1 MSEHS
6 GKKTLTRREFLFA
19 ARTPTVDFGAYDI
32 PRDQVPIPPA
42 TAEVLPTACE
52 YCIVGCG
59 YKAYVWP
66 VDGPSGGASP
76 GENAFHASY
85 PAKSA
90 TGQWISPNMYNIVRR
105 NGRLH
110 HVVVVPDGESAVNR
124 KGNHSIRGGTLAQ
137 KVFNPEKPT
146 ADRLQTPLL
155 RVRNMLLPVSW
166 DTATSIVAEL
176 SRHVIERHGVS
187 AWAMRFYSYHFWEN
201 TYAITKLAFGSVG
214 TPNAAE
220 HDKPTAENDAAGVDD
235 AGVDGFSA
243 SYGDWKQADVI
254 YISGNDPY
262 ENQTIL
268 FTEWIAP
275 GGAKIVFVNP
285 RKSPTAAYAERTG
298 GLHLQLQPGTDSL
311 LNNAIA
317 RVILENGW
325 EDSEWIARVIATRE
339 DIQKEKSSWRRARFG
354 LEFSEYKNW
363 LLGDDEYRL
372 ENAARI
378 TGVPAEKMRQAAE
391 MLARPLG
398 KVRPKASFLLEKGN
412 YWSFNYPNSAS
423 LSALGLICGAGGRPG
438 QVISRAGGHQRG
450 MMKAA
455 GYPLAKSTTVYH
467 DARPGDPGG
476 AKIPLNVDEWAF
488 KGNTRLT
495 WVIGTTWVTAMSSGQ
510 SHRDRIAALTRNH
523 PAQVTSFDEK
533 QAVAEL
539 KKRADDGGMILIQQD
554 IYPNDLTEYADLVLP
569 AAGWGEEDFARAQ
582 GERRLR
588 IYSKF
593 YDAPGDAKPDW
604 WIVAQVA
611 KKMGYKG
618 YEWSSSN
625 DVFEEAAARSKG
637 GAYDYVAVVEFAKKQ
652 GKRAHDLLRELSTT
666 GIQLPA
672 RIEDGKLVGTTRLH
686 DQTFPAQKEAS
697 KITKQFNTA
706 TGKAMLLKGDWRI
719 VKPVREKFSPQD
731 GELWVINGRIN
742 EIWQTMYDDL
752 RKPYVKRRY
761 PSNFL
766 FINAADA
773 RARQIESG
781 DLVSV
786 ENDFVVN
793 ILGEVTKGALSLVAY
808 VTDEV
813 AAGVAY
819 TYSFYPGQNSNTIV
833 PSVTDPVTGVYNYKI
848 GKGRIRKI
856 GETPLKQV
864 NGGMS
869 FVPRSIG

>member
-1 MSEHS
+1 MSDVS
-6 GKKTLTRREFLFA
+6 QRKLTRREFFLG
-19 ARTPTVDFGAYDI
+19 ARTPTVDYGAYDI
-32 PRDQVPIPPA
+32 PEDQVPVPPPN
-42 TAEVLPTACE
+42 AEVFPTACE

-66 VDGPSGGASP
+66 VGVPAGGTKP
-76 GENAFHASY
+76 GENAFRTTY
-85 PAKSA
+85 PVQSMS
-90 TGQWISPNMYNIVRR
+90 GQWISPNMHNIVRR
-105 NGRLH
+105 NGKLY
-110 HVVVVPDGESAVNR
+110 HVAVVPDGETAVNR

-155 RVRNMLLPVSW
+155 RVRNMLLPISW
-166 DTATSIVAEL
+166 NAATSIVAEL
-176 SRHVIERHGVS
+176 SKHMIDKHGVNG
-187 AWAMRFYSYHFWEN
+187 WGMRFYSYHFWEN

-220 HDKPTAENDAAGVDD
+220 HDKPTAENDAAGLDD
-235 AGVDGFSA
+235 SGVDGFSA
-243 SYGDWKQADVI
+243 SYRDWQEADVI

-298 GLHLQLQPGTDSL
+298 GIHLQLLPGTDAL

-325 EDSEWIARVIATRE
+325 EDSEWIGRVLASRE
-339 DIQKEKSSWRRARFG
+339 DIQKEKTSWRRGRFG
-354 LEFSEYKNW
+354 MTFAEYKSW
-363 LLGDDEYRL
+363 LLSDDEYKL
-372 ENAARI
+372 DNAARI
-378 TGVPAEKMRQAAE
+378 TGVSAEKIWLATE
-391 MLARPLG
+391 MLARPRG
-398 KVRPKASFLLEKGN
+398 KIRPKASFLLEKGN
-412 YWSFNYPNSAS
+412 YWSFNYPNSSS

-438 QVISRAGGHQRG
+438 QVMSRAGGHQRG

-455 GYPLAKSTTVYH
+455 AYPLAKSPTVYH
-467 DARPGDPGG
+467 DARPGDPDG

-488 KGNTRLT
+488 RGNTRLS

-510 SHRDRIAALTRNH
+510 AQRDRIAAMTRHH
-523 PAQVTSFDEK
+523 PAQVTSFDK
-533 QAVAEL
+533 DLAVAEL
-539 KKRADDGGMILIQQD
+539 KKRANSGGMVLIQQD
-554 IYPNDLTEYADLVLP
+554 IYANDLTEYADLVLP
-569 AAGWGEEDFARAQ
+569 AAGWGGEDFTRAQ

-593 YDAPGDAKPDW
+593 YDAPGEAKPDW

-611 KKMGYKG
+611 KKMGFSG
-618 YEWSSSN
+618 YDWTTAN
-625 DVFEEAAARSKG
+625 DIFEEAAERSKG
-637 GAYDYVAVVEFAKKQ
+637 GAYDYTAVVQFARQ
-652 GKRAHDLLRELSTT
+652 HGKRAHDLLREMSTT

-672 RIEDGKLVGTTRLH
+672 RIENGKLVGTTRLH
-686 DQTFPAQKEAS
+686 DQTFPGQKEAS
-697 KITKQFNTA
+697 RIIKQFNTA
-706 TGKAMLLKGDWRI
+706 SGKAILIKGDWRI
-719 VKPVREKFSPQD
+719 AKPVRERFSPQED
-731 GELWVINGRIN
+731 ELWMINGRIN

-752 RKPYVKRRY
+752 RKSYIKRRY

-766 FINAADA
+766 FINPVDA
-773 RARQIESG
+773 KPRQIESG

-793 ILGEVTKGALSLVAY
+793 VLGEVTKGALSLVAY

-813 AAGVAY
+813 APGVGY
-819 TYSFYPGQNSNTIV
+819 TYSFYPGQNSNPIV
-833 PSVTDPVTGVYNYKI
+833 PSVTDPITGVYNYKI
-848 GKGRIRKI
+848 GKGRVRKI

-864 NGGMS
+864 DGGMS